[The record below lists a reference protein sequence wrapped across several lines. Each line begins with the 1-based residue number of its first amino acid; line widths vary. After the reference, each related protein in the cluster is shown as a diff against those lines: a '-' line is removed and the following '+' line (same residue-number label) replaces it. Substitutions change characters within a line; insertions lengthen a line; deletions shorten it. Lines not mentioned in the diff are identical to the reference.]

1 MVYKRARLH
10 LTKFLFASR
19 SDVFP
24 QPCQSKKAVPCNG
37 NLWFPGW
44 RPCVPT
50 LGNRRFLTIVTFGF
64 KVGTHVLNSVRD
76 AVPFVVVVVVVVVV
90 AAVAVAVAVVVVWS
104 LVFVP
109 YLSIYIYI
117 HVCVCAYASKWSYD
131 AVGMG
136 KVLVKKP
143 AAKGRR
149 PVGKRAA
156 PKKPPKKTRSGEP
169 KCPKYMKRHL
179 TSCGRGRYGR
189 RGRRRRGGSGRG
201 TCRFPAPVP
210 PRPPPRRG
218 GPAPKPQPQDP
229 PLSQE
234 LLPDVATIGC
244 HCKDLPV
251 PQGWDSWLPT

>member
-50 LGNRRFLTIVTFGF
+50 LGNQRFLTIVTYGF

-76 AVPFVVVVVVVVVV
+76 AVPFGVVVVVV
-90 AAVAVAVAVVVVWS
+90 AAVAVAVVVVVVVFWS

-117 HVCVCAYASKWSYD
+117 YMCVCVHMHQN
-131 AVGMG
+131 GLM
-136 KVLVKKP
+136 
-143 AAKGRR
+143 
-149 PVGKRAA
+149 
-156 PKKPPKKTRSGEP
+156 TR
-169 KCPKYMKRHL
+169 
-179 TSCGRGRYGR
+179 
-189 RGRRRRGGSGRG
+189 
-201 TCRFPAPVP
+201 
-210 PRPPPRRG
+210 
-218 GPAPKPQPQDP
+218 
-229 PLSQE
+229 
-234 LLPDVATIGC
+234 
-244 HCKDLPV
+244 
-251 PQGWDSWLPT
+251 